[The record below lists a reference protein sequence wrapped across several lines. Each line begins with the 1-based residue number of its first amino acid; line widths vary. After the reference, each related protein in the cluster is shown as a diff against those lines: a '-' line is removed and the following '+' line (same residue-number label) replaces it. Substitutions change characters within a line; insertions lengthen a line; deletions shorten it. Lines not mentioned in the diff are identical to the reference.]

1 MNLPHKELTMKKT
14 LANLSIALGLIILL
28 GGLLSYGL
36 GINNIIPVPRP
47 DLIVSGTT
55 LIGIILIVSGTCDL
69 FVKKTRE
76 MEIEEKDERNIALSN
91 AAMAS
96 GFKVMNISISV
107 SLFILI
113 FTGYMTVVPCFT
125 IIGAFTI
132 GQLAFIL
139 KLWHL
144 QKTM

>member
-1 MNLPHKELTMKKT
+1 MKKT

-55 LIGIILIVSGTCDL
+55 LIGIILIVSGACDL

-113 FTGYMTVVPCFT
+113 FTGKMTVVPCFT

-144 QKTM
+144 RKTM

>member
-1 MNLPHKELTMKKT
+1 MKKT
-14 LANLSIALGLIILL
+14 LANLSIAAGLIILM

-36 GINNIIPVPRP
+36 GINKILPVPRP

-55 LIGIILIVSGTCDL
+55 LIGIFFIVSGACDL
-69 FVKKTRE
+69 FAKKTRE

-96 GFKVMNISISV
+96 GFKVLNVSISV
-107 SLFILI
+107 SLFALI
-113 FTGYMTVVPCFT
+113 FTGYMTAVPCFT
-125 IIGAFTI
+125 IIGAFAL
-132 GQLAFIL
+132 GQLAFII

>member
-1 MNLPHKELTMKKT
+1 MKKT
-14 LANLSIALGLIILL
+14 LANLSIAAGLIILM
-28 GGLLSYGL
+28 GGLLTYGL
-36 GINNIIPVPRP
+36 GINDIIHVPRP
-47 DLIVSGTT
+47 DLIAPGTT
-55 LIGIILIVSGTCDL
+55 LIGIIFIVSGACDL

>member
-1 MNLPHKELTMKKT
+1 MKKT

-107 SLFILI
+107 SLFVLI

-132 GQLAFIL
+132 GQIAFIL

>member
-1 MNLPHKELTMKKT
+1 MKKT
-14 LANLSIALGLIILL
+14 LANLSIAAGLIILM

-47 DLIVSGTT
+47 DLIVAGTT
-55 LIGIILIVSGTCDL
+55 LIGIIFIVSGACDL

-96 GFKVMNISISV
+96 GFKVLNVSISV
-107 SLFILI
+107 SLFALI
-113 FTGYMTVVPCFT
+113 FTGYMSAVPCFT
-125 IIGAFTI
+125 IIGAFAV
-132 GQLAFIL
+132 GQLAFII
-139 KLWHL
+139 KLWRL

>member
-1 MNLPHKELTMKKT
+1 MKKT

>member
-1 MNLPHKELTMKKT
+1 MKKT

-55 LIGIILIVSGTCDL
+55 LIGIIFIVSGTCDL

-76 MEIEEKDERNIALSN
+76 MEIEEKDERNIALGN
-91 AAMAS
+91 AAMAEAVKMVAGRAKTEAS
-96 GFKVMNISISV
+96 GNMSIQRLKEVAATGVDYISVGALTHSVKALDISMNIE
-107 SLFILI
+107 
-113 FTGYMTVVPCFT
+113 TE
-125 IIGAFTI
+125 
-132 GQLAFIL
+132 
-139 KLWHL
+139 
-144 QKTM
+144 

>member
-1 MNLPHKELTMKKT
+1 MKKT

-144 QKTM
+144 QKKM

>member
-1 MNLPHKELTMKKT
+1 MKKT
-14 LANLSIALGLIILL
+14 LANLSIAAGLIILM
-28 GGLLSYGL
+28 GGLFSYGL

-47 DLIVSGTT
+47 DLIVTGTT
-55 LIGIILIVSGTCDL
+55 LIGIIFIVSGTCDL

-96 GFKVMNISISV
+96 GFKVLNVTISV
-107 SLFILI
+107 ALFALI

-125 IIGAFTI
+125 IIGAFAL
-132 GQLAFIL
+132 GQLAFIF
-139 KLWHL
+139 KLWRL

>member
-1 MNLPHKELTMKKT
+1 MKKT

-28 GGLLSYGL
+28 VGLLSYGL
-36 GINNIIPVPRP
+36 GINSIIPVPRP

-55 LIGIILIVSGTCDL
+55 LIGIIFIVSGTCDL

-96 GFKVMNISISV
+96 GFKVMNVSISV
-107 SLFILI
+107 SLFVLI
-113 FTGYMTVVPCFT
+113 FTGYMTAVPCFT

-132 GQLAFIL
+132 GQIAFIL

>member
-1 MNLPHKELTMKKT
+1 MKKT
-14 LANLSIALGLIILL
+14 LANLSIAIGLIILM

-55 LIGIILIVSGTCDL
+55 LIGIIFIISGACDL
-69 FVKKTRE
+69 FIKNTRE

-96 GFKVMNISISV
+96 GFKVLNVSISV
-107 SLFILI
+107 ALFALI

-125 IIGAFTI
+125 IIAAFTI
-132 GQLAFIL
+132 GQVAFIL

>member
-1 MNLPHKELTMKKT
+1 MKKT

-139 KLWHL
+139 KL
-144 QKTM
+144 